1 MESSGIVIQM
11 ELFQLLIQPIFSQCS
26 DWFDE
31 SSNFVR
37 SRFSTLTEFDHA
49 FDAIFDHL
57 VYAPIVA
64 FIWHFLKDKFKSL
77 WNVNFPRIRKMVNF
91 CNEEGISREYQSI
104 LIRMGVVPYLL
115 IRYKQNQATTQSNYA
130 EFKSQL
136 EEESQSEWH
145 TFRMLMHHRF
155 VNIFQEILF
164 VIEMPLKRC
173 ILNYIKARF
182 F

>member
-1 MESSGIVIQM
+1 MELSHTLIQM
-11 ELFQLLIQPIFSQCS
+11 ELSHTLIQSVSSQFSH
-26 DWFDE
+26 WFDE
-31 SSNFVR
+31 SSNFLR
-37 SRFSTLTEFDHA
+37 SRLSTLTEPDHA

-57 VYAPIVA
+57 FYPPIVA
-64 FIWHFLKDKFKSL
+64 LIWHFLKDKFKSL
-77 WNVNFPRIRKMVNF
+77 WIVNFPRIRKMVNF

-115 IRYKQNQATTQSNYA
+115 IRYRRNQATTQSNYA
-130 EFKSQL
+130 EFKAQL
-136 EEESQSEWH
+136 EEESQSKWH
-145 TFRMLMHHRF
+145 TFRMLMHHQF